1 MSSLW
6 SEETLVFCHQLAGWV
21 MSALCHGAS
30 GHHRPVHCTTLYW
43 AWMALCHD
51 TREHSLA
58 SVYTQSSAILH
69 KSPPP
74 CATEHGWIYP
84 IGIKYHRPA
93 LFNIWELRIRPALGF
108 ENNCLFTANVQT
120 HPKLRVYGSLTIQTV
135 TSTNRTIVRLRF
147 ITVFTSSVITCN
159 HLF

>member
-1 MSSLW
+1 M
-6 SEETLVFCHQLAGWV
+6 FCHQLAGWV

-30 GHHRPVHCTTLYW
+30 GHHRPIHCTTLYW

-51 TREHSLA
+51 TWEHSLA

-74 CATEHGWIYP
+74 CATEHGWVYP

-93 LFNIWELRIRPALGF
+93 LCNIWELRILHQISTWFGKQLSF
-108 ENNCLFTANVQT
+108 YSKCTVQT
-120 HPKLRVYGSLTIQTV
+120 HPKLGVYGSLTTQTV
-135 TSTNRTIVRLRF
+135 TSTKRTIVRLRF
-147 ITVFTSSVITCN
+147 ITVFTSSGITCN